1 MSLQEQL
8 AQHLAHVIELVETD
22 HEKIAAAL
30 VQTNNGNRLRAARPL
45 PAGIGGRPL
54 LWAGAGW
61 LVGWALTATATT
73 TITLRDSRDTTGDAI
88 ASIAIA
94 AGGSAQ
100 LWMGPGGVSFG
111 EGLFVDAA
119 IGSVFTGSIWLG
131 AVD

>member
-1 MSLQEQL
+1 MSWQDTLAQQL
-8 AQHLAHVIELVETD
+8 ATIVEKVQLD

-54 LWAGAGW
+54 LWAGAGR
-61 LVGWALTATATT
+61 LVGWALTATAAT

-88 ASIAIA
+88 ASIAIP

-111 EGLFVDAA
+111 EGLFVDANPA
-119 IGSVFTGSIWLG
+119 TSFTGSIWLG